1 MREQGSFPALK
12 IQTVRYDSD
21 LIFTRV
27 MSKIRV
33 QIQITCNLDNIGD
46 FLIELSENC
55 KPAWKSG
62 KLIIA
67 DGISNP

>member
-1 MREQGSFPALK
+1 MREQGSFPELK
-12 IQTVRYDSD
+12 MQTVRYESN
-21 LIFTRV
+21 LIITRV
-27 MSKIRV
+27 MSKTRV

-46 FLIELSENC
+46 LLIELLEKC
-55 KPAWKSG
+55 KPARKSG